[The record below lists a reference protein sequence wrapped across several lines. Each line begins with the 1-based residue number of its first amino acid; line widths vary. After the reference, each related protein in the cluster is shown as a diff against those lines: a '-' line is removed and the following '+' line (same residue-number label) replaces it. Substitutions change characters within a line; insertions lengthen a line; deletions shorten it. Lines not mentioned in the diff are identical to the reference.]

1 MPAMVMK
8 RRGKMRQSWHD
19 RLFDAVN
26 ITIMVLLFAVFLWPL
41 IFVLSASFSD
51 PAAVWNGKMWFLPVG
66 FNVSCY
72 EEILRYKSIWIGYG
86 NTILY
91 TVVGTLINLV
101 MTVCAAYP
109 LSRKDFVMRNF
120 FMGMFVFTMYFGGGL
135 IPTYLVVQKLGMLD
149 TMWAMMIPGAVS
161 IFNVIITRTYFQNS
175 IPETLQEAA
184 ELDGANSAQ
193 YLVHIVLPLSA
204 PILAVM
210 ALYYGVG
217 HWNSY
222 FDALIYLQDT
232 NKYPLQMFLRD
243 ILIQNKV
250 DLNMMGLDPA
260 QAEAKQQLA
269 QTIKY
274 GVMIV
279 ASVPV
284 LCFYP
289 FVQKYFVKGVMI
301 GAIKG

>member
-1 MPAMVMK
+1 MTAGTLKK
-8 RRGKMRQSWHD
+8 RKMRQSWHD
-19 RLFDAVN
+19 RVFDAVN
-26 ITIMVLLFAVFLWPL
+26 ITVMAVLFLVFLWPL

-66 FNVSCY
+66 FNVNCY
-72 EEILRYKSIWIGYG
+72 KEILHYKSIWTGYG

-91 TVVGTLINLV
+91 TVVGTLVNLA

-109 LSRKDFVMRNF
+109 LSRKDFVPRNF

-149 TMWAMMIPGAVS
+149 TMWAMVVPGAVS
-161 IFNVIITRTYFQNS
+161 IFNVIITRTYFQTS

-193 YLVHIVLPLSA
+193 YLVHIVLPLST

-250 DLNMMGLDPA
+250 DLNMTGLDPA
-260 QAEAKQQLA
+260 QAEAKRQLA

>member
-1 MPAMVMK
+1 MK
-8 RRGKMRQSWHD
+8 TGKIRQSWHD
-19 RLFDAVN
+19 TVFDVIN
-26 ITIMVLLFAVFLWPL
+26 IIIMVILLIIFLWPL
-41 IFVLSASFSD
+41 LFVVSASFSN
-51 PAAVWNGKMWFLPVG
+51 PSAVWNGDMWLIPVG
-66 FNVSCY
+66 FNVDCY
-72 EEILRYKSIWIGYG
+72 KEILGYKSIWIGYA

-91 TVVGTLINLV
+91 TVLGTVINLI

-109 LSRKDFVMRNF
+109 LSRKDFVPRNF

-135 IPTYLVVQKLGMLD
+135 IPSYLVVQKLGMLN
-149 TMWAMMIPGAVS
+149 TIWAMVIPGAVS
-161 IFNVIITRTYFQNS
+161 IFNVIITRTYFQSS
-175 IPETLQEAA
+175 IPELLQEAA
-184 ELDGANSAQ
+184 ELDGANSGQ
-193 YLVHIVLPLSA
+193 FLLYVVLPLST

-250 DLNMMGLDPA
+250 DLDMMGLDA
-260 QAEAKQQLA
+260 SQAEAKQQLA